1 MQPQQ
6 QVPAAA
12 PDVLAEAE
20 AMLPGSTT
28 EPLAAPAGGMIMPAA
43 AGPYTVES
51 VQPQGAAAEI
61 VSSANLQKTQTLR
74 PWEGGVL
81 STQFLNA
88 RDKAVAGH
96 PAELRNISVDVVNQ
110 DKEAAI
116 ARVIG
121 MASGHDLDTNAKYQ
135 SVEVREVDVQGI
147 LRPEE
152 KLLAQ
157 LPVKIF
163 EGFPQAD
170 DSGVEEDV
178 SGNCALALIEV
189 EDETDANPLNKRKPK
204 GPQTLVFMYTGE
216 VEHTIRGSGHE
227 VCKGVTGCA
236 ALCCKEIESHS
247 YTMTRRQSSGAPATR
262 CHCSCCCSCSCSC
275 SCSC

>member
-1 MQPQQ
+1 
-6 QVPAAA
+6 
-12 PDVLAEAE
+12 
-20 AMLPGSTT
+20 
-28 EPLAAPAGGMIMPAA
+28 MPAA

-163 EGFPQAD
+163 EGFPQA
-170 DSGVEEDV
+170 
-178 SGNCALALIEV
+178 
-189 EDETDANPLNKRKPK
+189 
-204 GPQTLVFMYTGE
+204 QTTLFL
-216 VEHTIRGSGHE
+216 
-227 VCKGVTGCA
+227 K
-236 ALCCKEIESHS
+236 K
-247 YTMTRRQSSGAPATR
+247 
-262 CHCSCCCSCSCSC
+262 
-275 SCSC
+275 